1 MWGSDSFMFASLAEE
16 LGTGFG
22 FQAAAASLTPFRVK
36 TSKSELARTNLFEFP
51 SWNRHGDAGK
61 QQQRRRKLAP
71 LEPGLLAFLDFSYR
85 ELAVDAV
92 RDETDAVPRL
102 DRFQHC

>member
-36 TSKSELARTNLFEFP
+36 TSKSELARQIFL
-51 SWNRHGDAGK
+51 SSRHGTVMETLANSSSAAG
-61 QQQRRRKLAP
+61 
-71 LEPGLLAFLDFSYR
+71 S
-85 ELAVDAV
+85 
-92 RDETDAVPRL
+92 
-102 DRFQHC
+102 